1 MIALVVSCMHVQG
14 VFSMK
19 LVLVKITNQND
30 FIAEPKN
37 KKKKKCIVVT

>member
-1 MIALVVSCMHVQG
+1 MIALVVSCMHVEG
-14 VFSMK
+14 VLFLQK

-37 KKKKKCIVVT
+37 QKINV